1 MSSAIE
7 GLNILLVEDDIDLRE
22 IIKLELEYR
31 GATVTEAENG
41 QQAFTLNS
49 QKKFDIILSDI
60 RMPVEDGV
68 TLTKKVKSL
77 NSHSPI
83 IFLMTGY
90 SDFPASEA
98 YHLGVEGFIN
108 KPFELETVLSGFQRI
123 LKPTSL
129 RWQEVF
135 SPQNLIRIKINQTPD
150 QALTDKSLSLGRGGI
165 MLLCDNGNINFGDNL
180 EFTFSDG
187 SVMSGVVR
195 WSHRSTKHK
204 KLEVGLEFFHLNQN
218 AFEFYNRTTKLNTP
232 VAYIPQS
239 L

>member
-7 GLNILLVEDDIDLRE
+7 GLKILLVEDDIDLRE
-22 IIKLELEYR
+22 IIKLELEYC

-60 RMPVEDGV
+60 RMPIEDGL

-77 NSHSPI
+77 NSNSPI

-108 KPFELETVLSGFQRI
+108 KPFDFETVLNGFHRV
-123 LKPTSL
+123 LKPASQ

-135 SPQNLIRIKINQTPD
+135 SPQNLIKIKLNQTPD
-150 QALTDKSLSLGRGGI
+150 EALTNKSLSVGRGGI
-165 MLLCDNGNINFGDNL
+165 MVLCDNNNINFGDNL
-180 EFTFSDG
+180 ELTFSDG

-195 WSHRSTKHK
+195 WSHRSTENQ
-204 KLEVGLEFFHLNQN
+204 KLEIGLEFFYLNEK
-218 AFEFYNRTTKLNTP
+218 AFEFYNKTMKLNNP
-232 VAYIPQS
+232 AAYIPQV
-239 L
+239 